1 MFTMLVLNDYE
12 NRHRKKP
19 SLITLNH
26 PSCVVS
32 ISENNET
39 GLVSIN
45 KSMAMIL
52 TDFLSS
58 I

>member
-1 MFTMLVLNDYE
+1 MIMKTDIE
-12 NRHRKKP
+12 KKL

-26 PSCVVS
+26 LSCVVS